1 MSDINVE
8 AGDLVAFN
16 MLEDAVWFEVLDIDG
31 FNMTIRE
38 YDDHG
43 TPYREQVMDIS
54 LVKRV
59 KQRSKEVSYD

>member
-1 MSDINVE
+1 MMSDINVDV
-8 AGDLVAFN
+8 GDLVAFN
-16 MLEDAVWFEVLDIDG
+16 MLEDAVWFEVLGIDG

-38 YDDHG
+38 HDGHG

-59 KQRSKEVSYD
+59 EQREIG